1 MAARGKN
8 LILITGGT
16 GLLGPYLAAAAARRG
31 AVMLAGRRRGQKR
44 ADLSDAAAARRLIAE
59 AAPDIVV
66 HAAAWADVDGC
77 EREPERADAIN
88 RQATANVAAAMPAGC
103 RLVVVSTDQVYPDRP
118 GPHREGTE
126 APVNAYGRSKLA
138 GEAAALAAPGAL
150 VLRTNFFGPSRTRG
164 RRSLSDFVLDSLRAA
179 EPVTLFGDVLFSPL
193 HMATLAEIVFELVE
207 AEIAGTFNLGSRD
220 GMSKSEF
227 GLAVAAVAGVAADT
241 ATIGESTM
249 RAGRAPRAKDLRM
262 DVGKLERAL
271 GRPMPTLAE
280 EVEKL

>member
-1 MAARGKN
+1 MGAAN
-8 LILITGGT
+8 VILITGAT
-16 GLLGPYLAAAAARRG
+16 GLLGPYLGEAAAADGEVVLAGQSGG
-31 AVMLAGRRRGQKR
+31 AVR
-44 ADLSDAAAARRLIAE
+44 ADLSDAAEARRLVAGV
-59 AAPDIVV
+59 APDIVI

-77 EREPERADAIN
+77 EREPARADAVN
-88 RQATANVAAAMPAGC
+88 RQGAANLAAAMPTGS
-103 RLVVVSTDQVYPDRP
+103 RLVVISTDQVYPDRP

-138 GEAAALAAPGAL
+138 GEAAALAVPGAL
-150 VLRTNFFGPSRTRG
+150 VLRTNFFGRSRTQG
-164 RRSLSDFVLDSLRAA
+164 RQSLSDFVLESLRAA
-179 EPVTLFGDVLFSPL
+179 KPVTLFGDVLFSPL
-193 HMATLAEIVFELVE
+193 HMATLAEIVFELVA

-227 GLAVAAVAGVAADT
+227 GFAVAAVAGVAADT
-241 ATIGESTM
+241 ATVGESTM
-249 RAGRAPRAKDLRM
+249 LAGRAPRAKDLRM